1 MVPADRQSVRAHVQE
16 LFQEQ
21 VERAR
26 GERTAPNEPAPGDAA
41 ARNCFWE
48 LLSAPEQRL
57 VFLKAIGDR
66 QFWPRVRTLVGAPPF
81 EFLLRSD
88 EGVLNPSG
96 IGARRKHMAHD
107 EEVVTP
113 YGSFCRGHYED
124 SLGRLYKIISRRK
137 APRAEPWEPL
147 TSGDMVV
154 VDVRLHRHNF
164 RKKLELLRGDHGSVA
179 QAAAQFPKPGSSV
192 RLRRTAAFDA
202 IEGMGGADQEV
213 RLAVRNGRIPKPG
226 GVVAR
231 LVADVE

>member
-1 MVPADRQSVRAHVQE
+1 MVPADRQSVRAHVQQ

-21 VERAR
+21 VERAQV
-26 GERTAPNEPAPGDAA
+26 ERTAPNAPAPGDAG

-57 VFLKAIGDR
+57 VFLEAIGDR
-66 QFWPRVRTLVGAPPF
+66 AFWPRVRTLVGVPPF
-81 EFLLRSD
+81 AFLLRSD

-96 IGARRKHMAHD
+96 IGVRRRHMVHE

-124 SLGRLYKIISRRK
+124 SLGRLYKVISRRK

-154 VDVRLHRHNF
+154 VDVRLHRHNLQ
-164 RKKLELLRGDHGSVA
+164 KKLAILRGDFGSVA
-179 QAAAQFPKPGSSV
+179 QAAAQFPKPGSRV

-202 IEGMGGADQEV
+202 VEGMGDADQEV
-213 RLAVRNGRIPKPG
+213 RLAVRSGRMPKLG

>member
-16 LFQEQ
+16 RLQAQ

-26 GERTAPNEPAPGDAA
+26 EEGTAPNASAPGDTG

-48 LLSAPEQRL
+48 LLSASEQRL
-57 VFLKAIGDR
+57 VFLNAISDR
-66 QFWPRVRTLVGAPPF
+66 KFWPRVRTLVGAPPF

-96 IGARRKHMAHD
+96 IGVRRKHMVHE

-147 TSGDMVV
+147 SSGDMLV
-154 VDVRLHRHNF
+154 VDVRLHRHSLQ
-164 RKKLELLRGDHGSVA
+164 KKLAILRGEFGSIA
-179 QAAAQFPKPGSSV
+179 QAAAQFPKAGGGV
-192 RLRRTAAFDA
+192 RLRRTPAFDA
-202 IEGMGGADQEV
+202 IEGVGGAGEEV
-213 RLAVRNGRIPKPG
+213 QVVVRSGRIPKVG

-231 LVADVE
+231 LVVDVQ